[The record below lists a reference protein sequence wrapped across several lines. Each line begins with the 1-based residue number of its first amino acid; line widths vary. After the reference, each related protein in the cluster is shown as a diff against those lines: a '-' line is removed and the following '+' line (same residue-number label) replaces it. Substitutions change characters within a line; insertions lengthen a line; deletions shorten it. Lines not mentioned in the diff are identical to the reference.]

1 MSNKSTAYGSQNAQN
16 PQKSQS
22 NKPSTHQFVICAIN
36 IETATNR
43 KFLQA
48 FTNKDCEPLRF
59 DSVNDCVLY
68 LAKIGATSAEIDA
81 GTFKFVNFSHVLQ
94 HGDQTGR
101 IFDYDSDWFLPRTD
115 IHSELVEG
123 FNAFWKFQL
132 LNVADYK
139 PYCSDGLCLK
149 KGKFS
154 VEHMQFKCACGR
166 IENDD
171 PEFLKTYGKVWAMPW
186 ALEQDN

>member
-1 MSNKSTAYGSQNAQN
+1 MGVEIRLYHLSGMSLVNTMIGVANLLIYGE
-16 PQKSQS
+16 
-22 NKPSTHQFVICAIN
+22 VI
-36 IETATNR
+36 
-43 KFLQA
+43 
-48 FTNKDCEPLRF
+48 D
-59 DSVNDCVLY
+59 
-68 LAKIGATSAEIDA
+68 
-81 GTFKFVNFSHVLQ
+81 
-94 HGDQTGR
+94 
-101 IFDYDSDWFLPRTD
+101 
-115 IHSELVEG
+115 SELVEG
-123 FNAFWKFQL
+123 FNALWKFQL

-186 ALEQDN
+186 ALEKDN